1 MSGVFKS
8 NTAGQEI
15 KGKKYKELNDIIVI
29 YLTKKDI
36 FEKGSTVYEVEM
48 NIVSDQKEKHSFV
61 VANYA

>member
-61 VANYA
+61 VGNYA